1 METVGI
7 VNVISLSKLSVVTYV
22 LRDFDLAVAQA
33 MELLKYIDYSYTESD
48 QIDQMSDGTFTRRKV
63 FSLEEPMEL
72 LIVQEI
78 EIGYEILEIKE

>member
-78 EIGYEILEIKE
+78 EIGYEILEVKE